1 MVAPVPSIVE
11 GVNSLETVLQTCVN
25 ALVASGFFALT
36 AVGLVLIF
44 GVMGIV
50 NFAHGELFMAGAYA
64 VWYLYSEMGM
74 PFFVAIAGGALIV
87 MAIGLAMERGL
98 FRPMRDNP
106 LGGLINSIG
115 VLFIL
120 QVIAVKIGGLGLM
133 KHVPPAFP
141 GTFELIEGVTVS
153 KQRVVALLVAAALLL
168 FIWLFLTRTK
178 LGWALRAT
186 AQDREAAALQGISIN
201 KVSVIAMGLAAGSA
215 GVAGALMAPLTRVQ
229 PYMGHSVIITAFIVT
244 IVGGLGSLSG
254 AILAAV
260 LYAFF
265 HTFITTYYGGVM
277 ATILGLLIM
286 LVVLI
291 IKPTGLM
298 GTQATE

>member
-1 MVAPVPSIVE
+1 MPRFQLLRKGE
-11 GVNSLETVLQTCVN
+11 CSLEVVFQTCVN

-44 GVMGIV
+44 GVMGII
-50 NFAHGELFMAGAYA
+50 NFAHGELVMVGAYS
-64 VWYLYSEMGM
+64 VWYLYSISGW
-74 PFFVAIAGGALIV
+74 PFFLAVAGALVIV
-87 MAIGLAMERGL
+87 AVIGLLMERGL
-98 FRPMRDNP
+98 FRPMRNNP

-120 QVIAVKIGGLGLM
+120 QVVAVKVGGLGLM

-141 GTFELIEGVTVS
+141 GVVQIVEGVVLS
-153 KQRVVALLVAAALLL
+153 KQRLVALIVSAVLLL
-168 FIWLFLTRTK
+168 FIWLFLTHTK

-201 KVSVIAMGLAAGSA
+201 RISMLAMGLGAGSA

-229 PYMGHSVIITAFIVT
+229 PYMGHSVIIAAFIVT

-265 HTFITTYYGGVM
+265 HTFVTTYFGGII

-298 GTQATE
+298 GTQTTE

>member
-1 MVAPVPSIVE
+1 
-11 GVNSLETVLQTCVN
+11 
-25 ALVASGFFALT
+25 
-36 AVGLVLIF
+36 
-44 GVMGIV
+44 
-50 NFAHGELFMAGAYA
+50 
-64 VWYLYSEMGM
+64 
-74 PFFVAIAGGALIV
+74 
-87 MAIGLAMERGL
+87 
-98 FRPMRDNP
+98 
-106 LGGLINSIG
+106 
-115 VLFIL
+115 
-120 QVIAVKIGGLGLM
+120 LM
-133 KHVPPAFP
+133 KHVPSAFP
-141 GTFELIEGVTVS
+141 GVVQIVEGVVLS
-153 KQRVVALLVAAALLL
+153 KQRLVALIVAAALLF

-186 AQDREAAALQGISIN
+186 AQDSEAAALQGISIN
-201 KVSVIAMGLAAGSA
+201 KISVLAMGLGAGVA
-215 GVAGALMAPLTRVQ
+215 GVAGALIAPLTRVQ

-265 HTFITTYYGGVM
+265 HTFVTTYYGGII

-298 GTQATE
+298 GTRATE

>member
-1 MVAPVPSIVE
+1 M
-11 GVNSLETVLQTCVN
+11 VLQTCIN
-25 ALVASGFFALT
+25 SLVACAFSALT

-50 NFAHGELFMAGAYA
+50 NFAHGELFMAGSYT
-64 VWYLYSEMGM
+64 VWYLYSKSGW
-74 PFFVAIAGGALIV
+74 PFFLAVLGALGV
-87 MAIGLAMERGL
+87 VTVIGLLMERGL

-120 QVIAVKIGGLGLM
+120 QVLAVKVGGLGLM
-133 KHVPPAFP
+133 KHVPPAFS
-141 GTFELIEGVTVS
+141 GVVEVFKGVMLS
-153 KQRVVALLVAAALLL
+153 NQRLVALIVATVLLL
-168 FIWLFLTRTK
+168 LIWLFLTRTK

-186 AQDREAAALQGISIN
+186 AQDREAAALQGININ
-201 KVSVIAMGLAAGSA
+201 RISMIAMGLGAAAA

-229 PYMGHSVIITAFIVT
+229 PYMGHQVIITAFIVT

-265 HTFITTYYGGVM
+265 ETFVTTYYGGVI

-286 LVVLI
+286 LMVLI
-291 IKPTGLM
+291 VKPTGLI
-298 GTQATE
+298 GTQTTE

>member
-1 MVAPVPSIVE
+1 ME
-11 GVNSLETVLQTCVN
+11 LVLQTCVN

-64 VWYLYSEMGM
+64 VWYLYSKLNW
-74 PFFVAIAGGALIV
+74 PFFLAVAAALVIV
-87 MAIGLAMERGL
+87 MLIGLAMERGL

-120 QVIAVKIGGLGLM
+120 QVVAVRIGGLGLM

-141 GTFELIEGVTVS
+141 GVKRITEGVALAN
-153 KQRVVALLVAAALLL
+153 QRLVAIIVAAGILV
-168 FIWLFLTRTK
+168 FIGVLLTRTK
-178 LGWALRAT
+178 VGWALRAT

-201 KVSVIAMGLAAGSA
+201 RVSMLAMGLGAGVA

-229 PYMGHSVIITAFIVT
+229 PYMGHNVIITAFIVT

-254 AILAAV
+254 AVLAAI
-260 LYAFF
+260 LYGFF
-265 HTFITTYYGGVM
+265 HTFVTTYFGGIV
-277 ATILGLLIM
+277 ANILGLLIM
-286 LVVLI
+286 LIVLV

-298 GTQATE
+298 GTVTSE

>member
-1 MVAPVPSIVE
+1 MPRFQLLRKGES
-11 GVNSLETVLQTCVN
+11 SLEVVFQTCVN

-44 GVMGIV
+44 GVMGII
-50 NFAHGELFMAGAYA
+50 NFAHGELFMVGAYS
-64 VWYLYSEMGM
+64 VWYLYSISGW
-74 PFFVAIAGGALIV
+74 PFFLAVVGALVIV
-87 MAIGLAMERGL
+87 AVIGLLMERGL
-98 FRPMRDNP
+98 FRPMRNNP

-120 QVIAVKIGGLGLM
+120 QVVAVKVGGLGLM

-141 GTFELIEGVTVS
+141 GVVQIVEGVVLS
-153 KQRVVALLVAAALLL
+153 KQRLVALIVSAVLLL

-201 KVSVIAMGLAAGSA
+201 RISMLAMGLGAGSA

-229 PYMGHSVIITAFIVT
+229 PYMGHSVIIAAFIVT

-265 HTFITTYYGGVM
+265 HTFVTTYFGGII

-298 GTQATE
+298 GTQTTE

>member
-1 MVAPVPSIVE
+1 
-11 GVNSLETVLQTCVN
+11 LEVVLQTCVN
-25 ALVASGFFALT
+25 ALVACGFSALM

-50 NFAHGELFMAGAYA
+50 NFAHGELFMAGSYT
-64 VWYLYSEMGM
+64 VWYLYSVSGW
-74 PFFVAIAGGALIV
+74 PFIVAVLGALVVV
-87 MAIGLAMERGL
+87 MVIGLLMERGL

-120 QVIAVKIGGLGLM
+120 QVLAVKIGGLGLM

-141 GTFELIEGVTVS
+141 GVLEIVEGVMLS
-153 KQRVVALLVAAALLL
+153 KQRLVALIVAAVLL
-168 FIWLFLTRTK
+168 FLIWLFLARTK

-186 AQDREAAALQGISIN
+186 AQDREAAALQGININ
-201 KVSVIAMGLAAGSA
+201 RISMIAMAMGAGAA

-229 PYMGHSVIITAFIVT
+229 PYMGHKVIITAFIVT

-265 HTFITTYYGGVM
+265 HTFVTTYYGGVI
-277 ATILGLLIM
+277 ASICGLIIM

-291 IKPTGLM
+291 VKPTGLM
-298 GTQATE
+298 GTQTTE

>member
-1 MVAPVPSIVE
+1 MEV
-11 GVNSLETVLQTCVN
+11 VLQTCIN
-25 ALVASGFFALT
+25 ALVASSFFALT

-50 NFAHGELFMAGAYA
+50 NFAHGEFFMAGAYA
-64 VWYLYSEMGM
+64 VWFFYSKLGW
-74 PFFVAIAGGALIV
+74 PFFMAVVAAIV
-87 MAIGLAMERGL
+87 IVTLIGLLMERGL
-98 FRPMRDNP
+98 FRPMRGNP

-120 QVIAVKIGGLGLM
+120 QVLAVKIGGLGLM
-133 KHVPPAFP
+133 KHVPPALP
-141 GTFELIEGVTVS
+141 GVVQFAEGVALS
-153 KQRVVALLVAAALLL
+153 KQRLLALVVATALLL
-168 FIWLFLTRTK
+168 VIWLFLTRTK

-186 AQDREAAALQGISIN
+186 AQDSEAAALQGININ
-201 KVSVIAMGLAAGSA
+201 KISVLAMGLGAGAA
-215 GVAGALMAPLTRVQ
+215 GVAGALIAPLTRVQ
-229 PYMGHSVIITAFIVT
+229 PYMGHSAIITAFIVT

-265 HTFITTYYGGVM
+265 DTFVTTYYGGVI

-291 IKPTGLM
+291 VKPTGLI
-298 GTQATE
+298 GSQTSE

>member
-1 MVAPVPSIVE
+1 M
-11 GVNSLETVLQTCVN
+11 N

-44 GVMGIV
+44 GVMGVI
-50 NFAHGELFMAGAYA
+50 NFAHGELFMAGAYT
-64 VWYLYSEMGM
+64 VWYLYSKSGW
-74 PFFVAIAGGALIV
+74 PFYLAVVGGLV
-87 MAIGLAMERGL
+87 VVTLIGLLMERTL

-106 LGGLINSIG
+106 LGGLITSIG

-141 GTFELIEGVTVS
+141 GTVELVEGVTVAT
-153 KQRVVALLVAAALLL
+153 QRLVALIVASVLLV
-168 FIWLFLTRTK
+168 FIWFFLTRTK

-186 AQDREAAALQGISIN
+186 AQDREAAALQGMSINRISIL
-201 KVSVIAMGLAAGSA
+201 AMGLGAGAA
-215 GVAGALMAPLTRVQ
+215 GVAGALMAPLTRVE

-265 HTFITTYYGGVM
+265 HTFVTTFYGGTL

-286 LVVLI
+286 LFVLV

-298 GTQATE
+298 GTRTAE

>member
-1 MVAPVPSIVE
+1 
-11 GVNSLETVLQTCVN
+11 
-25 ALVASGFFALT
+25 
-36 AVGLVLIF
+36 
-44 GVMGIV
+44 
-50 NFAHGELFMAGAYA
+50 
-64 VWYLYSEMGM
+64 
-74 PFFVAIAGGALIV
+74 
-87 MAIGLAMERGL
+87 MERGL

-120 QVIAVKIGGLGLM
+120 QVLAVKIGGLGLM

-141 GTFELIEGVTVS
+141 GVLEIVEGVTLS
-153 KQRVVALLVAAALLL
+153 KQRLVALIVASIIL
-168 FIWLFLTRTK
+168 FLIWLFLTRTK

-186 AQDREAAALQGISIN
+186 AQDREAAALQGININ
-201 KVSVIAMGLAAGSA
+201 RVSMIAMGLGAAAA

-229 PYMGHSVIITAFIVT
+229 PYMGHKVIITAFIVT

-265 HTFITTYYGGVM
+265 HTFVTTYYGGVI
-277 ATILGLLIM
+277 ASILGLIIM
-286 LVVLI
+286 LIVLVV
-291 IKPTGLM
+291 KPTGLM
-298 GTQATE
+298 GTQTTE

>member
-1 MVAPVPSIVE
+1 MVHEE
-11 GVNSLETVLQTCVN
+11 GGILEVVLQTCIN
-25 ALVASGFFALT
+25 ALVASGFSALM

-50 NFAHGELFMAGAYA
+50 NFAHGELFMAGSYT
-64 VWYLYSEMGM
+64 VWYLYSKLGW
-74 PFFVAIAGGALIV
+74 PFFLAVLGGVVIAT
-87 MAIGLAMERGL
+87 AIGLVMERGL

-120 QVIAVKIGGLGLM
+120 QVLAVKIGGLGLM

-141 GTFELIEGVTVS
+141 GVVEIFEGVMLA
-153 KQRVVALLVAAALLL
+153 KQRLAALIVAFVLL
-168 FIWLFLTRTK
+168 FLIWLFLTRTK

-186 AQDREAAALQGISIN
+186 AQDTEAAALQGISIN
-201 KVSVIAMGLAAGSA
+201 RISMIAMGLGA
-215 GVAGALMAPLTRVQ
+215 GVAGIAGALMAPLTRVQ
-229 PYMGHSVIITAFIVT
+229 PYMGHKVIITAFIVT

-265 HTFITTYYGGVM
+265 HTFVTTYYGGVI

-291 IKPTGLM
+291 VKPTGLM
-298 GTQATE
+298 GTTHASE

>member
-1 MVAPVPSIVE
+1 
-11 GVNSLETVLQTCVN
+11 LEVVLQTCVN
-25 ALVASGFFALT
+25 ALVASGFYALT

-44 GVMGIV
+44 GVMGII
-50 NFAHGELFMAGAYA
+50 NFAHGELFMAGAYS
-64 VWYLYSEMGM
+64 VWYLYSKSGW
-74 PFFVAIAGGALIV
+74 PFFLAVLGGFIIV
-87 MAIGLAMERGL
+87 MLIGLLMERGL

-120 QVIAVKIGGLGLM
+120 QVLAVKIGGLGLM
-133 KHVPPAFP
+133 KHIPPAFP
-141 GTFELIEGVTVS
+141 GVVQIVEGVALS
-153 KQRVVALLVAAALLL
+153 KQRLVALIVATVLLL

-201 KVSVIAMGLAAGSA
+201 RISILAMGLGAGVA

-229 PYMGHSVIITAFIVT
+229 PYMGHKVIITAFIVT

-265 HTFITTYYGGVM
+265 HTFVTTYYGGII

-286 LVVLI
+286 LVFLI

-298 GTQATE
+298 GTQTTE

>member
-1 MVAPVPSIVE
+1 
-11 GVNSLETVLQTCVN
+11 LEVVLQTCIN
-25 ALVASGFFALT
+25 ALVASSFFALT

-50 NFAHGELFMAGAYA
+50 NFAHGEFFMAGAYA
-64 VWYLYSEMGM
+64 VWFFYSKLGW
-74 PFFVAIAGGALIV
+74 PFFMAVVAAIV
-87 MAIGLAMERGL
+87 IVTLIGLLMERGL
-98 FRPMRDNP
+98 FRPMRGNP

-120 QVIAVKIGGLGLM
+120 QVLAVKIGGLGLM

-141 GTFELIEGVTVS
+141 GVVQIAEGVALS
-153 KQRVVALLVAAALLL
+153 KQRLLALVVATALLL
-168 FIWLFLTRTK
+168 IIWLFLTRTK

-186 AQDREAAALQGISIN
+186 AQDSEAAALQGISIN
-201 KVSVIAMGLAAGSA
+201 KVSVLAMGLGAGAA
-215 GVAGALMAPLTRVQ
+215 GVAGALIAPLTRVQ

-265 HTFITTYYGGVM
+265 HTFVTTYYGGVI

-291 IKPTGLM
+291 VKPTGLI
-298 GTQATE
+298 GTQTSE

>member
-1 MVAPVPSIVE
+1 MEVVF
-11 GVNSLETVLQTCVN
+11 QTCVN

-44 GVMGIV
+44 GVMGII
-50 NFAHGELFMAGAYA
+50 NFAHGELFMVGAYS
-64 VWYLYSEMGM
+64 VWYLYSISGW
-74 PFFVAIAGGALIV
+74 PFFLAVVGALVIV
-87 MAIGLAMERGL
+87 AVIGLLMERGL
-98 FRPMRDNP
+98 FRPMRNNP

-120 QVIAVKIGGLGLM
+120 QVVAVKVGGLGLM

-141 GTFELIEGVTVS
+141 GVVQIIEGVVLS
-153 KQRVVALLVAAALLL
+153 KQRLVALIVSAVLLL

-201 KVSVIAMGLAAGSA
+201 RISMLAMGLGAGVA

-229 PYMGHSVIITAFIVT
+229 PYMGHSVIIAAFIVT

-265 HTFITTYYGGVM
+265 HTFVTTYFGGII

-298 GTQATE
+298 GTQTTE

>member
-1 MVAPVPSIVE
+1 MEV
-11 GVNSLETVLQTCVN
+11 VLQTCIN
-25 ALVASGFFALT
+25 ALVASSFFALT

-50 NFAHGELFMAGAYA
+50 NFAHGEFFMVGAYA
-64 VWYLYSEMGM
+64 VWFFYSKLGW
-74 PFFVAIAGGALIV
+74 PFFMAVMAALMIV
-87 MAIGLAMERGL
+87 MLIGLVMERWL

-120 QVIAVKIGGLGLM
+120 QVLAVKIGGLGLM
-133 KHVPPAFP
+133 KHVPSAFP
-141 GTFELIEGVTVS
+141 GVVQIVEGVVLS
-153 KQRVVALLVAAALLL
+153 KQRLVALIVAAALLF

-186 AQDREAAALQGISIN
+186 AQDSEAAALQGISIN
-201 KVSVIAMGLAAGSA
+201 KISVLAMGLGAGVA
-215 GVAGALMAPLTRVQ
+215 GVAGALIAPLTRVQ

-265 HTFITTYYGGVM
+265 HTFVTTYYGGII

-298 GTQATE
+298 GTRATE